1 MNKEYDIDQLVNNL
15 DFTSNSI
22 NDLGNGILLTNY
34 EIGVLD
40 KYNINYNNCN
50 SLKEILFYVEDILN
64 EDSTLD
70 DLENISKSIAER
82 DYYANSNK

>member
-1 MNKEYDIDQLVNNL
+1 MNKEYDIDKLVSDI

-22 NDLGNGILLTNY
+22 NDFGSGIILTNY

-40 KYNINYNNCN
+40 KYSINYKNCN
-50 SLKEILFYVEDILN
+50 SLKEILFYVEEILN
-64 EDSTLD
+64 DDPSFD

>member
-22 NDLGNGILLTNY
+22 NDLGSGILLTNY

-40 KYNINYNNCN
+40 KYNINYKNCN
-50 SLKEILFYVEDILN
+50 SLKEVLFYVEDILN
-64 EDSTLD
+64 EDSSLD